1 MSQFQRFRQVG
12 KEFFQHFCF
21 FPATVLLASCK
32 MITFAARKD
41 TKTMKTDI
49 SIRVSV
55 YTFREGDNVIA
66 YCPSLDLSG
75 YGRTQKEAKESF
87 GVVMKDYLDYCTSEG
102 TLHEDLISHGW
113 QMEPRHAAE
122 PALQHMI
129 RRNRELRD
137 ILDMPHY
144 SKFSKTASVQM
155 A

>member
-1 MSQFQRFRQVG
+1 
-12 KEFFQHFCF
+12 
-21 FPATVLLASCK
+21 

-41 TKTMKTDI
+41 TETMKTDI

-122 PALQHMI
+122 PTLQHMI

-137 ILDMPHY
+137 ILDLPHY